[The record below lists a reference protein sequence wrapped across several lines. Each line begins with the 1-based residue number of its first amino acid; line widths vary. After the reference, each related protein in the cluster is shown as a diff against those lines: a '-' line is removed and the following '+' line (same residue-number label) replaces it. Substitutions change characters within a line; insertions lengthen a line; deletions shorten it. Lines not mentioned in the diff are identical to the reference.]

1 MKLKER
7 IFSAEEVNTTR
18 QWEFDLARAVI
29 IFCLAVVHVTIECTS
44 DEGLCSGIPYLFDT
58 IIGGPFGAPM
68 FMFVMGV
75 GMAYTRRNTWQD
87 HFIRGAKL
95 FGLAYIL
102 NICRFLIPYLIGYA
116 VTGDYEYYM
125 EQLLY
130 KVLGNDIFTFAGL
143 ATMIIALFIKLK
155 LSYTFMILLA
165 LVMCAFGT
173 VLNGVD
179 AGSPLANIFLGYLI
193 GTEDAAELVH
203 SYFPVLNWMMFPVCG
218 YSFAHMLKRVR
229 NKDLFYTVF
238 AIPAMLIAVTYFT
251 HGVINEVGMF
261 GEGQN
266 CYYHMIFTDVLGSL
280 CMTVGMFGVYYA
292 ILKVFH
298 GKLFYLAWSMSE
310 NITTIYFIHWVLVS
324 FAVNVVLYIIRGT
337 TLLPVW
343 QVLVLGTVLEIASIV
358 IAHYYTKWRGRCRL
372 NAKKA

>member
-1 MKLKER
+1 MKLKDR
-7 IFSAEEVNTTR
+7 IFSAEEININR

-75 GMAYTRRNTWQD
+75 GMAYTRRNTFQD
-87 HFIRGAKL
+87 HFVRGARL

-116 VTGDYEYYM
+116 ITGDYEYYM
-125 EQLLY
+125 ETLIY

-143 ATMIIALFIKLK
+143 AMMLLALFIRLK
-155 LSYTFMILLA
+155 LSHIKMILIA
-165 LVMCAFGT
+165 LVMCACGT
-173 VLNGVD
+173 LLNGVD
-179 AGSPLANIFLGYLI
+179 AGSPLGNIFLGYLI

-203 SYFPVLNWMMFPVCG
+203 SYFPVMNWMVFPVCG
-218 YSFAHMLKRVR
+218 YSFAHLFKRVKD
-229 NKDLFYTVF
+229 KDLFYTVF
-238 AIPAMLIAVTYFT
+238 SLPALIIAIAYFAY
-251 HGVINEVGMF
+251 GIINEVGMF

-266 CYYHMIFTDVLGSL
+266 CYYHMIFSDVLGSL
-280 CMTVGMFGVYYA
+280 CMTIGMFGVYYA
-292 ILKVFH
+292 LLKIFPRKV
-298 GKLFYLAWSMSE
+298 FYLAWSMSE
-310 NITTIYFIHWVLVS
+310 NITTIYFVHWVLVS
-324 FAVNVVLYIIRGT
+324 FAVNVVLYIVRGT
-337 TLLPVW
+337 TLLSVW
-343 QVLVLGTVLEIASIV
+343 QVLVLGTVLEIISIV
-358 IAHYYTKWRGRCRL
+358 IAHFYTKWRGRCRV